1 MQYEQEVILIANNE
15 SPAAFLDEEWVR
27 GVEPGGR
34 GGGGRGHSLKFS
46 RTLGE
51 MFSTPALH
59 YLRLSAESFSC
70 KKNDMKM
77 VEIDTIFFGFARCHH
92 LELLALY
99 LGTGLYLSPVG
110 KWGWV
115 CRWYLLWQR
124 SIYMFPPYFL
134 CVFFWPRHKV
144 VEDFMTPP
152 SLLSQSHHKKP
163 VLLSAS

>member
-1 MQYEQEVILIANNE
+1 MSQ
-15 SPAAFLDEEWVR
+15 R
-27 GVEPGGR
+27 GRARGK
-34 GGGGRGHSLKFS
+34 GGGDWGHSLKFS

-77 VEIDTIFFGFARCHH
+77 VEIDAIFFGFARCHH

-115 CRWYLLWQR
+115 CR
-124 SIYMFPPYFL
+124 
-134 CVFFWPRHKV
+134 
-144 VEDFMTPP
+144 
-152 SLLSQSHHKKP
+152 
-163 VLLSAS
+163 

>member
-34 GGGGRGHSLKFS
+34 GGGRGHSLKFS

-124 SIYMFPPYFL
+124 SIYMIPPYFL